1 VNWLRTELTVT
12 GILNILLWKEKTM
25 REYRIMG
32 SYQGRTE
39 EIDTAET
46 RKEAN
51 RLAAEYRMAF
61 GAGWSIWVA

>member
-1 VNWLRTELTVT
+1 MA
-12 GILNILLWKEKTM
+12 K

-32 SYQGRTE
+32 SYQGHTE

-46 RKEAN
+46 RKEAT
-51 RLAAEYRMAF
+51 RLVAEYRMAF